1 MPIFCLSGAQGED
14 ALADAPCKL
23 MYFGELLKAGVDCRA
38 IDWINTCGVLIHFAV
53 EFNPKF
59 RVFAL
64 RNRV

>member
-38 IDWINTCGVLIHFAV
+38 ID
-53 EFNPKF
+53 
-59 RVFAL
+59 
-64 RNRV
+64 